1 MIASKAEIKSLAFGN
16 NFDVAAIKDNVIML
30 VEYEQVLTLLGADL
44 YDDIVATPLSYTT
57 LLSNF
62 LKPYIAWNV
71 KVYISQGNHLKTGN
85 KGAQI
90 ATGGNEVAG
99 DVELAKRE
107 AMTWARKYK
116 AQIIKYLDDN
126 NVALWEGYEENDS
139 IINKIIIL

>member
-16 NFDVAAIKDNVIML
+16 NFDIAAIKDNVIML

-44 YDDIVATPLSYTT
+44 YDAIVANPSSYTT
-57 LLSNF
+57 LLTNF

-90 ATGGNEVAG
+90 ATGANEVAG

-116 AQIIKYLDDN
+116 TQIIKYLDDN